1 MLTRRQFFARM
12 RKLGYNK
19 SRLQMTRIGIT
30 YSNDAGVSVTVPKHH
45 ESTFTILG
53 ETPISGIYVEDI
65 GKQRNW
71 GTPVNPSDLGM
82 SNMLEVCLGL
92 LDGRVVKG
100 EAV

>member
-12 RKLGYNK
+12 RKLGFNK

-65 GKQRNW
+65 GRKVGW
-71 GTPVNPSDLGM
+71 GTLVKPSDLGM
-82 SNMLEVCLGL
+82 GNMLEVCLGL
-92 LDGRVVKG
+92 LDGRVVTG
-100 EAV
+100 ATE